1 MLMASKDRPSAPVG
15 ALGKSTEVVAQP
27 KRRTFTAKYKLRILL
42 EADACEKKGEVGA
55 LLRREGLYSSHL
67 VEWRAARKRGE
78 LDALE
83 PKKRG
88 PKSKGRDERDERI
101 AAQEKEIAKL
111 RARAEH
117 AEALV
122 ALQKKVAELLGSPL
136 PEKEGKP

>member
-1 MLMASKDRPSAPVG
+1 MTMLMVAKERPPVPP
-15 ALGKSTEVVAQP
+15 TEVSAKA
-27 KRRTFTAKYKLRILL
+27 KRRSFTAKYKLRIVL
-42 EADACEKKGEVGA
+42 EADACEKAGEVAA

-67 VEWRAARKRGE
+67 TEWRAARKRGE
-78 LDALE
+78 LEGLA

-88 PKSKGRDERDERI
+88 PKTQERDERDDRI

-122 ALQKKVAELLGSPL
+122 ALQKKVAELLGERL
-136 PEKEGKP
+136 PEKDDKS

>member
-1 MLMASKDRPSAPVG
+1 MLMAAKERPGVPP
-15 ALGKSTEVVAQP
+15 TEVSAKA
-27 KRRTFTAKYKLRILL
+27 KRRSFTAKYKLRIVL
-42 EADACEKKGEVGA
+42 EADACEKPGELAA

-67 VEWRAARKRGE
+67 MEWRAARKRGE
-78 LDALE
+78 LEGLA

-88 PKSKGRDERDERI
+88 PKARERDERDERI

-122 ALQKKVAELLGSPL
+122 ALQKKVAELLGTPL
-136 PEKEGKP
+136 PEKDDKR

>member
-1 MLMASKDRPSAPVG
+1 MLMAGKDRPGASSGASA
-15 ALGKSTEVVAQP
+15 KTTEVVATP

-42 EADACEKKGEVGA
+42 EADACDQAGEVSK

-67 VEWRAARKRGE
+67 AEWRAARKRGE

-88 PKSKGRDERDERI
+88 PKAKERDERDERI
-101 AAQEKEIAKL
+101 AAQEKEIARL

-122 ALQKKVAELLGSPL
+122 ALQKKVAELLGNPL
-136 PEKEGKP
+136 PEKEGKR

>member
-1 MLMASKDRPSAPVG
+1 MLMASKDRPSAPAG
-15 ALGKSTEVVAQP
+15 ASAKTTEVVARP

-42 EADACEKKGEVGA
+42 EADACEKNGEVGA

-88 PKSKGRDERDERI
+88 PKSKERDERDERI

-122 ALQKKVAELLGSPL
+122 ALQKKVAELLGKPF
-136 PEKEGKP
+136 PEKESKP